1 MSRPALLLLAVWQA
15 ASAFRV
21 PAPVVQRK
29 KLLAPA
35 KLPPPLRAAAADDAA
50 VEKVEKP
57 PLTPRLAGFAALAI
71 ADEAC
76 RVAFKGSGLPHSL
89 LAAAH

>member
-1 MSRPALLLLAVWQA
+1 MSSQLQAQSIRLNFRRAPKPAANTLRKRAHTSLNMSRPALLLLAVWQA

-50 VEKVEKP
+50 VEKV
-57 PLTPRLAGFAALAI
+57 
-71 ADEAC
+71 
-76 RVAFKGSGLPHSL
+76 
-89 LAAAH
+89 